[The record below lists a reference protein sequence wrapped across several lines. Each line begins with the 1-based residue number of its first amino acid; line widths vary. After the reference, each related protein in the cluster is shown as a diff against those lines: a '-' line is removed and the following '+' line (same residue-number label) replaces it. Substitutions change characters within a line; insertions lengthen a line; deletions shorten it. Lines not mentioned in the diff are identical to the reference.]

1 MKYLRKKGIVTILVI
16 SLILVVLGKSF
27 IVYAD
32 EKSSSDL
39 IKERQANQSEI
50 NETQNEKK
58 EVQAQMTA
66 VQKEVEELNAKI
78 ASYENEIDDLTSEID
93 DTTAKID
100 TMTQELAQKQKEL
113 EEKEE
118 LLKKRLI
125 ASYKAGSTS
134 YLDVLLSSGSLTN
147 FLSNYYLIEQLAD
160 SDQKLITTISDTKNQ
175 IEESKNALEESKK
188 TLESDRELQQN
199 KKSAL
204 DVTKNEKSQKVAQ
217 LSAEDQ
223 DLQKQIEEMQA
234 QDTAIRD
241 AIKKAQADE
250 KRRADE
256 IAKNNSKNNNSN
268 SGNTGNTGNTGNS
281 NNGGSSSPSSNPGGF
296 IYPVPSAYAK
306 ITTGLYYSNGSYH
319 GGVDFGSGGIA
330 GQPVYAVKSGTVIL
344 ALALNYSYGNY
355 ILIDHHDG
363 TYTLYAHGQAGSI
376 CVSPGQK
383 VSQGQQIMRVGST
396 GNSTGAHLHFEVR
409 TSPGGFNN
417 RVNPRNYLP

>member
-16 SLILVVLGKSF
+16 ILIFTIIGKNF
-27 IVYAD
+27 RVYAQSKEEL
-32 EKSSSDL
+32 EKDH
-39 IKERQANQSEI
+39 QAKQNEI
-50 NETQNEKK
+50 NETQNEQK
-58 EVQAQMTA
+58 EVRAQMTA

-100 TMTQELAQKQKEL
+100 TMTQELVQKQKEL

-188 TLESDRELQQN
+188 TLEADRELQQN

-217 LSAEDQ
+217 LSVEDQ
-223 DLQKQIEEMQA
+223 DLQKQIEDMQA
-234 QDTAIRD
+234 QDSVIRE
-241 AIKKAQADE
+241 AIKNAPSSTILPTTD
-250 KRRADE
+250 
-256 IAKNNSKNNNSN
+256 
-268 SGNTGNTGNTGNS
+268 NTRHTTNTENTGNTGNS
-281 NNGGSSSPSSNPGGF
+281 GKLNNGGNSSPSPNPKGF

-376 CVSPGQK
+376 CVSPGQT

-396 GNSTGAHLHFEVR
+396 GNSSGAHLHFEVR
-409 TSPGGFNN
+409 VSPGGFNN